1 MQRKIIRKII
11 KQGSSYMVTIPPDLL
26 KILKLKQGDKV
37 ELELKGKRVF
47 IKAVES
53 EKKTS

>member
-1 MQRKIIRKII
+1 
-11 KQGSSYMVTIPPDLL
+11 MVTIPPDLL